1 MVFSKHE
8 FLVGTNDVGI
18 RFNEPFPSYVHE
30 WKAGCCWTHKAMT
43 LTMWLWL
50 RTLPAMIFSTP
61 KNNGR
66 HPNIALR
73 VLSDGNVTLFLKGQN
88 AT

>member
-1 MVFSKHE
+1 
-8 FLVGTNDVGI
+8 
-18 RFNEPFPSYVHE
+18 
-30 WKAGCCWTHKAMT
+30 
-43 LTMWLWL
+43 MWLWL

-66 HPNIALR
+66 DPNIALR